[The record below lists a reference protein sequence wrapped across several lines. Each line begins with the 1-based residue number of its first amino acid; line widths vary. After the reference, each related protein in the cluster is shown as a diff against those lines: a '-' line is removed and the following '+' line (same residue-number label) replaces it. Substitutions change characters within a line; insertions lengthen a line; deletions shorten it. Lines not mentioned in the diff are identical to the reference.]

1 MSRDISRM
9 KLKVL
14 TNLAIFCTRRELV
27 RIITAKALGII
38 CRANVNMA
46 ISRKPPA
53 EGTLK
58 VILTEEDTSGASRT

>member
-1 MSRDISRM
+1 M
-9 KLKVL
+9 
-14 TNLAIFCTRRELV
+14 